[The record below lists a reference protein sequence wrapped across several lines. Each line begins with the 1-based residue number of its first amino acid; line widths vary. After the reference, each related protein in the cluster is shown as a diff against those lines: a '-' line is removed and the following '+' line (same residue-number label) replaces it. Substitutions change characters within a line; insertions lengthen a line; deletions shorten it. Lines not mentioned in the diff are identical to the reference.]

1 MKSSN
6 STQASSNLYQP
17 RVLLTIWQKRLLQK
31 PTKTVYP
38 LDAKEVFINEK
49 EATDFFPIYIND
61 LIKKGLLDKDLV
73 FTKDNKINEDY
84 IQTCVVTLTITRL
97 ELEP

>member
-6 STQASSNLYQP
+6 KSTTSSNLYQP
-17 RVLLTIWQKRLLQK
+17 RVLLTIWQKRLFGK

-38 LDAKEVFINEK
+38 LDAKEVFINEE

-61 LIKKGLLDKDLV
+61 LIKKGLLEHDLV
-73 FTKDNKINEDY
+73 FTSDNVI
-84 IQTCVVTLTITRL
+84 CVTSGVDSVPSKPLIL
-97 ELEP
+97 ILCK

>member
-6 STQASSNLYQP
+6 KSTTSSNLYQP
-17 RVLLTIWQKRLLQK
+17 RVLLTVWQKKFLQK

-38 LDAKEVFINEK
+38 LDAKEVFINEE

-73 FTKDNKINEDY
+73 FTSDNKINEDY
-84 IQTCVVTLTITRL
+84 IQTCLVTLTITRL
-97 ELEP
+97 ELET